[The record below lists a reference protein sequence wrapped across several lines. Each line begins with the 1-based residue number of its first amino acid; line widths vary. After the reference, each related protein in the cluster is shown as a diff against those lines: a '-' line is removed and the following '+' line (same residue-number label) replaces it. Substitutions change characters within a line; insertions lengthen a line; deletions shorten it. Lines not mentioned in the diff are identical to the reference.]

1 MREFLYDNNAM
12 IAKEHEGGE
21 YPRSPDNLSCCHPP
35 TSADPKKRQ
44 EKLDANR

>member
-1 MREFLYDNNAM
+1 MREFLWDDNAT

-21 YPRSPDNLSCCHPP
+21 YPPIICLVATHPHLP
-35 TSADPKKRQ
+35 TLEKGQ